1 MKKDKIAEELKKIIK
16 NEDPKNPYTDI
27 EIAKKLNINRS
38 DISTIRHN
46 LKIKDSRERRK
57 DLLITEI
64 QNILN
69 EEKSASVRFV
79 TSILNEK
86 GYRISRSLVFKLL
99 KEFEPSI
106 EYTSSHRTN
115 KFDEASQN
123 IEDVSYAFDSLI
135 GSKGSLKP
143 QIELAKA
150 AILYPKNGLHT
161 LIYGPTGVGKSEMAE
176 CMYRFAIKSKTKKR
190 DAPFIVFNCADY
202 ADNPQLLLS
211 QLFGYKKGSFTGA
224 AEDKAGLVEK
234 SNDGVLFLDEIHRLP
249 PEGQEIFFHL
259 IDKGRFRR
267 LGETENYRQVNIL
280 LIAATTENIESN
292 LLTTFKRR
300 IPMIIEL
307 PSLSH
312 RPFIERYKL
321 IENFFKQEAIRMN
334 ASIVVSQNVVKA
346 LILYEPIGNIG
357 QIRSDIQVTCARSFL
372 KLMGK
377 ENKSMKIDIT
387 ELPNSVVKGLLK
399 LNSYRDEIN
408 KIVKGDLEVIDSD
421 RAIIQNLDDTPY
433 MLSKE
438 IYKKIED
445 KYRLMKFQG
454 IDEEIINR
462 IIENELETKIY
473 KSISNIRKNK
483 YKLVKNDLEKIV
495 GSKIVDIVEQMILI
509 AKEYYKDLDDSLFYC
524 IATHLAASYER
535 LIQNKPIKNPKLE
548 KIRTQYPKEFSIAKE
563 MSELAS
569 YSLKINFPEDEIAFI
584 AMYLK
589 SCARKDLLL
598 QKHVGVIVLSH
609 GRVAEGMAIVAN
621 RLLGVNHAKSVE
633 MSLDDS
639 PSIALKNATQI
650 AKDIGNEKGIL
661 FLVDMGSLTGFGEI
675 IGKELSIKTRTITR
689 VDTMLVIEAV
699 RKAMMPDSNLDEVVD
714 SLQSYD
720 KVISP
725 KKIIAEDRKVIICV
739 CLTGDGTAKALANS
753 ISKKIK
759 LNNKV
764 EIMTMSVLENH
775 NISAIVKKISE
786 EKNVVAIVG
795 TINPQVPFIPFIDA
809 SEILDGTGFD
819 KLDNYMNLSTSIF
832 NEKLHKKINILAD
845 ELIDEKT
852 TILKSDIR
860 SKKEA
865 IEKMVNLLYE
875 LGYVKE
881 EFKNS
886 VYEREEMLPTLFQG
900 GIALPHGNPKYVNR
914 PIIGILTLE
923 NPILWNE
930 SNNVDCI
937 FVVAIN
943 EYYRDEFRKLYKII
957 NDSYYL
963 NKIKESRSF
972 DELREVIRNV

>member
-46 LKIKDSRERRK
+46 LKIRDSRERRK

-86 GYRISRSLVFKLL
+86 GYRISRNLVFKLL

-609 GRVAEGMAIVAN
+609 GRVAEGMATVAN

-930 SNNVDCI
+930 NNNVDCI

>member
-1 MKKDKIAEELKKIIK
+1 MKKDKIVQELKKIIK
-16 NEDPKNPYTDI
+16 NEDQKNPYTDI
-27 EIAKKLNINRS
+27 EIAKKLNISRS
-38 DISTIRHN
+38 DVSMIRCN

-57 DLLITEI
+57 NLLINEI
-64 QNILN
+64 QKILK
-69 EEKSASVRFV
+69 EEKAASVRRV
-79 TSILNEK
+79 TAILNEK
-86 GYRISRSLVFKLL
+86 GYKISRNLVFKFL
-99 KEFEPSI
+99 KEIEPSI
-106 EYTSSHRTN
+106 KDNSSHEMN
-115 KFDEASQN
+115 KFNE
-123 IEDVSYAFDSLI
+123 IPTKVEDIPYAFDSLI

-176 CMYRFAIKSKTKKR
+176 CMYGFAIESNTKKQ

-211 QLFGYKKGSFTGA
+211 QLFGYKKGAFTGA
-224 AEDKAGLVEK
+224 TDDKAGLVEK
-234 SNDGVLFLDEIHRLP
+234 ANDGILFLDEIHRLP

-292 LLTTFKRR
+292 LLATFKRR

-307 PSLSH
+307 PALSH
-312 RPFIERYKL
+312 RPFIERYK
-321 IENFFKQEAIRMN
+321 IIKNFFKQEAIRMN
-334 ASIVVSQNVVKA
+334 ANIVVSQNVVKA

-399 LNSYRDEIN
+399 LNSYRNEMN
-408 KIVKGDLEVIDSD
+408 KIVKGDLEVIDSNKV
-421 RAIIQNLDDTPY
+421 IIQNLDDTPY
-433 MLSKE
+433 LLSKE
-438 IYKKIED
+438 IYKEIES
-445 KYRLMKFQG
+445 KYKVLKFQG

-473 KSISNIRKNK
+473 KSVNTIRKNK

-495 GSKIVDIVEQMILI
+495 GSKIVHIVEKMIDI
-509 AKEYYKDLDDSLFYC
+509 AKEYHKDLDNSLFYC
-524 IATHLAASYER
+524 LATHLAASYER
-535 LIQNKPIKNPKLE
+535 LIQNKPINNPKLE
-548 KIRTQYPKEFSIAKE
+548 KIKTQYPKEFSIAKE

-569 YSLKINFPEDEIAFI
+569 YSLKVNFPEDEIAFI

-609 GRVAEGMAIVAN
+609 GRVAEGMATVAN
-621 RLLGVNHAKSVE
+621 RLLGVNHAKAVE
-633 MSLDDS
+633 MSLDES
-639 PSIALKNATQI
+639 PSVALKNTKQI
-650 AKDIGNEKGIL
+650 AKEIGNEKGIL

-675 IGKELSIKTRTITR
+675 IGKELSIKTRTINR
-689 VDTMLVIEAV
+689 VDTMMVIEAV
-699 RKAMMPDSNLDEVVD
+699 RKAMMPDSNLDEMAD
-714 SLQSYD
+714 SLQSDD
-720 KVISP
+720 KRISP
-725 KKIIAEDRKVIICV
+725 KEIINEDKKVIICV
-739 CLTGDGTAKALANS
+739 CLTGEGTAKALENV
-753 ISKKIK
+753 ISERVKLDNKIE
-759 LNNKV
+759 V
-764 EIMTMSVLENH
+764 MTMSVLENH
-775 NISAIVKKISE
+775 NISAIVKKMSQ
-786 EKNVVAIVG
+786 EKKVIAIVG
-795 TINPQVPFIPFIDA
+795 TINPQIPFIPFIDA
-809 SEILDGTGFD
+809 SEIIEGTGVE
-819 KLDNYMNLSTSIF
+819 KLDNYINLSNNMF
-832 NEKLHKKINILAD
+832 NKKINKKVNILAN

-865 IEKMVNLLYE
+865 IEKMTNLLYE

-881 EFKNS
+881 KFKDS
-886 VYEREEMLPTLFQG
+886 VYKREDMLPTLFKG
-900 GIALPHGNPKYVNR
+900 GVALPHANPKYVNK

-923 NPILWNE
+923 KPILWDANNE
-930 SNNVDCI
+930 VDCI

-943 EYYRDEFRKLYKII
+943 EYYKDEFRKLYKMI
-957 NDSYYL
+957 NDPYFL